1 MGVSTDTLVN
11 NVEEWITEVKSF
23 IVHDPVGCN
32 AIAHNKAI
40 SDKSKQSLSERTDSL
55 NA

>member
-1 MGVSTDTLVN
+1 MGGSTDTLVAN
-11 NVEEWITEVKSF
+11 AYEWITVLKSF

-55 NA
+55 YA